1 MKKQQHRYR
10 LTISYW
16 IYSESDEGAKQQAK
30 EIIKYEDKNFDNE
43 PQIVCLERHDFG
55 KKESEVIL

>member
-16 IYSESDEGAKQQAK
+16 IYSDTDNGAKKQAK
-30 EIIKYEDKNFDNE
+30 DIINAEEKKYDNN
-43 PQIVCLERHDFG
+43 PKIVKLEKQDFG
-55 KKESEVIL
+55 QTEKEAIL